1 MPDRLSGVRRHV
13 RIATRQSRLAL
24 WQANHVAGLLA
35 QAHPGLTLDLV
46 AMTTQG
52 DRVRDRP
59 LADVGGK
66 GLFVKELERAIADG
80 RAEIAVHS
88 MKDVPSEMPPGMT
101 IAAVLP
107 RADPRDALVSLEYR
121 RLDDLPPSARIGT
134 SSPRREAQLRH
145 LRPDLV
151 VVPLRGNIDTR
162 LSRLQERTLDGIL
175 LACAGLDRLGL
186 AARVSEVLDPEV
198 FVPAVGQGVIGIE
211 CAAGDTASHATVA
224 TLHDV
229 PTAARLVAE
238 RAFAERLHGSCH
250 SPIAA
255 HAAIR
260 GETLALLGFVG
271 SPDGREAYRDR
282 VSGSVSEAAA
292 LGRALAE
299 RILDA
304 GAAPLLERL
313 QRHPGTP

>member
-1 MPDRLSGVRRHV
+1 MPDPPSSVRGRM
-13 RIATRQSRLAL
+13 RIATRRSRLAL
-24 WQANHVAGLLA
+24 WQANHVAGLLTR
-35 QAHPGLTLDLV
+35 AHPGLAVDLV

-52 DRVRDRP
+52 DKVRDRP

-80 RAEIAVHS
+80 RADIAVHS
-88 MKDVPSEMPPGMT
+88 MKDVPSEMPAGMA
-101 IAAVLP
+101 IAGVLP
-107 RADPRDALVSLEYR
+107 RADPRDALVSLRYR
-121 RLDDLPPSARIGT
+121 RLDDLPANARIGT
-134 SSPRREAQLRH
+134 SSPRRQAQLKN
-145 LRPDLV
+145 LRPDLA
-151 VVPLRGNIDTR
+151 VVPLRGNVDTR
-162 LSRLQERTLDGIL
+162 LSRLDEGTLDGIL

-186 AARVSEVLDPEV
+186 SARISEVLEPEV
-198 FVPAVGQGVIGIE
+198 LVPAVGQGVIGIE
-211 CAAGDTASHATVA
+211 CAADDAASRATVA
-224 TLHDV
+224 ALNDAS
-229 PTAARLVAE
+229 TASRLAAE

-260 GETLALLGFVG
+260 GETLALSGFVG

-292 LGRALAE
+292 LGLALAE

-304 GAAPLLERL
+304 GAGSLLDRL
-313 QRHPGTP
+313 RRPPDAT